1 MLRELDERFT
11 QALSL
16 DLAPVAVTFCHQ
28 VPDDVPRFVGTVPAG
43 CRFWKLAAAGPLG
56 KSAFYTLP
64 SDHHNCPVGSYTHR
78 IDLAADRAHELT
90 DVLRLFDRIG
100 YVKPEEVPHIPR
112 WSTPPAAIRY
122 SRLGDAVEPPDV
134 VVFALR
140 PAAAMLLNEAAKARG
155 VASGIEPLSR
165 PTCMAIPAAASKGAT
180 MSFGCVGNRVYTD
193 LPDSHIYMMVRGS
206 DLAALAAGLTTVQ
219 AANAQLGAFHQ
230 GRKQSL
236 TDERA

>member
-1 MLRELDERFT
+1 M
-11 QALSL
+11 
-16 DLAPVAVTFCHQ
+16 AVTFCHQ
-28 VPDDVPRFVGTVPAG
+28 VPDDVPRFLGTVPAG
-43 CRFWKLAAAGPLG
+43 CRFWKLAAARPPG

-64 SDHHNCPVGSYTHR
+64 SDHHNCSVGSYTHR
-78 IDLAADRAHELT
+78 IDLPTERAHELT
-90 DVLRLFDRIG
+90 DVLGLFDQIG
-100 YVKPEEVPHIPR
+100 YVKSEEVPHIPR
-112 WSTPPAAIRY
+112 WPTPPAAIRY
-122 SRLGDAVEPPDV
+122 ARLGDAVETPDV

-140 PAAAMLLNEAAKARG
+140 PAAAMLLNEAAKASG

-206 DLAALAAGLTTVQ
+206 DLPALVAGLTTIQ
-219 AANAQLGAFHQ
+219 AANVQLGAFHQ
-230 GRKQSL
+230 TRKQSL

>member
-1 MLRELDERFT
+1 MLRALEERFT

-16 DLAPVAVTFCHQ
+16 DLAPVAVTFCQ
-28 VPDDVPRFVGTVPAG
+28 EVPDDVPRFVGTVPAG
-43 CRFWKLAAAGPLG
+43 CRFWKLAAAGPPG
-56 KSAFYTLP
+56 KSVFYTLP

-90 DVLRLFDRIG
+90 DVLRLFDQIG
-100 YVKPEEVPHIPR
+100 YVKSEEVPQIPR

-140 PAAAMLLNEAAKARG
+140 PAAAMLLNEAARGAG
-155 VASGIEPLSR
+155 VASGVEPLAR
-165 PTCMAIPAAASKGAT
+165 PTCMAIPVAASRGAT
-180 MSFGCVGNRVYTD
+180 LSFGCVGNRVYTE
-193 LPDSHIYMMVRGS
+193 LPESHVYMMVRGG
-206 DLAALAAGLTTVQ
+206 DLAALAGGLVTVQ

-230 GRKQSL
+230 SRKQSL

>member
-1 MLRELDERFT
+1 MLRELDQRFT

-16 DLAPVAVTFCHQ
+16 DVAPVAVTFCDE

-43 CRFWKLAAAGPLG
+43 CRFWKLAASGPPG

-64 SDHHNCPVGSYTHR
+64 PDHHNCPIGSYTHR
-78 IDLAADRAHELT
+78 IDLPADRAHELT
-90 DVLRLFDRIG
+90 DVLGLFDQIG

-122 SRLGDAVEPPDV
+122 SRLGDAVEAPDV

-155 VASGIEPLSR
+155 VASGVEPLAR

-180 MSFGCVGNRVYTD
+180 MSFGCVGNRVYTE
-193 LPDSHIYMMVRGS
+193 LPDSHIYMMVRGR
-206 DLAALAAGLTTVQ
+206 DLGALVAGLGTVE
-219 AANAQLGAFHQ
+219 AANAQLDAFHRT
-230 GRKQSL
+230 RKQSL